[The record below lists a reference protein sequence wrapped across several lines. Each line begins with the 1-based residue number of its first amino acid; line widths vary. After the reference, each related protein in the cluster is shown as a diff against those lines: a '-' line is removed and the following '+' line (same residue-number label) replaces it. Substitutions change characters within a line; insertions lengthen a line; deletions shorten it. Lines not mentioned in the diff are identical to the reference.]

1 MPEKNIKKKNK
12 QNNTNIRKIMIGILS
27 GVFSGS
33 AVYFLIT
40 ALIAVIVF
48 KNNLNNSVFGIFM
61 LIPASASGFICGY
74 LAVVPVKKNGFIIGL
89 ISALPLFFIVA
100 AVSVFFSKSAI
111 SITGWTSLGAMLVC
125 AGTAGIL
132 SANKNNS
139 KRKRK
144 RY

>member
-1 MPEKNIKKKNK
+1 MPEKNYKNK
-12 QNNTNIRKIMIGILS
+12 QSNTFIKKIIIGILS

-40 ALIAVIVF
+40 ALIAVIIY
-48 KNNLNNSVFGIFM
+48 KNNLNHSAYGIFI
-61 LIPASASGFICGY
+61 LIPAAISGFICGY
-74 LAVVPVKKNGFIIGL
+74 LAVLPVKKNGFIIGL

-100 AVSVFFSKSAI
+100 AVSVFLSKATI

-132 SANKNNS
+132 SANKKTS

-144 RY
+144 R